1 MNFYQRLRDI
11 REDFEKTQQEIADY
25 LHIRRQQYCKYE
37 NGKQM
42 MGIDKYIKLAKYY
55 NISLDYLSGIIQTPK
70 TINGK
75 PYKPF
80 QKVTNTMH
88 VTNIGN
94 ENVTIIQ
101 NPNGE

>member
-11 REDFEKTQQEIADY
+11 REDHEKTQQEIADQ
-25 LHIRRQQYCKYE
+25 LFIRRQQYCKYE

-55 NISLDYLSGIIQTPK
+55 NISLDYLTGITDIPK
-70 TINGK
+70 KLDGK

-80 QKVTNTMH
+80 AQKGNNNIQVTNS
-88 VTNIGN
+88 GN
-94 ENVTIIQ
+94 GNVTINQ
-101 NPNGE
+101 KGNF